1 MDLGA
6 LLLGIGTIAL
16 FVVAVLVVF
25 GSLFRT
31 PMSDTERAIW
41 VLIILMFP
49 VLGAF
54 VWMSWGQDSHRR
66 RNVDPTGAAGGAP
79 ALSPESPRR

>member
-1 MDLGA
+1 MDLWA

-16 FVVAVLVVF
+16 LAAAVLMVF

-31 PMSDTERAIW
+31 PMSGTERAIW

-54 VWMSWGQDSHRR
+54 VWMSWGQDSFRR
-66 RNVDPTGAAGGAP
+66 RIVEP
-79 ALSPESPRR
+79 PRR